1 MQCDWVPVTISLGQ
15 LPESDDDNPTIYP
28 LTQVPDGAKEVL
40 IYTFMTSMGE
50 GKFQRG
56 YYELFTSGDGKDYKQ
71 YMNVA
76 TGDNFNIVNSLNAWF
91 PFNKDEKQLKVRLY
105 LPESLKRQKKH
116 IAGKLQ
122 RQDWS
127 EVFIIGYRTWS
138 LTVLLHFLVE
148 HHAFDI

>member
-15 LPESDDDNPTIYP
+15 LPGSDDDKPTIYQ
-28 LTQVPDGAKEVL
+28 LTKVPDGAKEVL

-50 GKFQRG
+50 GEFQRG
-56 YYELFTSGDGKDYKQ
+56 YYELFTSGGGKDYKQ

-76 TGDNFNIVNSLNAWF
+76 TGDNVNIVNSLNAWF

-105 LPESLKRQKKH
+105 HPESLKRQKKH

-122 RQDWS
+122 HQDWS
-127 EVFIIGYRTWS
+127 EVFIIGYRIWS